1 MPVTRYDIRKKF
13 STSLNRTGLTKI
25 LLTTVAA
32 KNSKLRLIDSPLTN
46 GGETPSQL

>member
-1 MPVTRYDIRKKF
+1 MPVTRYNIRKKF
-13 STSLNRTGLTKI
+13 STSLNRTGLPKI